1 MSREFMMTASNKPQA
16 LAWLDAKDPTKTWV
30 ITVKEKKSQR
40 TCSQNRLYWSF
51 LGEWAQQYGGT
62 SEEMHQICK
71 EKFLLVEYI
80 EIMGKRFAR
89 TQSTPKTNTKEFSE
103 YFERCM
109 MFAAQNGFVFQA
121 LR

>member
-1 MSREFMMTASNKPQA
+1 MMTASNKPQA

-40 TCSQNRLYWSF
+40 SDSQNRLYWAF

-89 TQSTPKTNTKEFSE
+89 TQSTPKTNTKEFAE
-103 YFERCM
+103 YFESCM
-109 MFAAQNGFVFQA
+109 MFAASNGFIFET